1 LTPEK
6 SGPDASEGAGLPD
19 KSDDEVA
26 IAAGLEEVSLPGRSN
41 SAGSEHHFLQQN
53 DVASARL
60 SSQLA
65 PSPRLGSLIESKGQ
79 TFDGSAS
86 RLGIGRPGE
95 PIYGALDLGTNNCRL
110 LLARPSRR
118 GFRVVDAFSRIIR
131 LGEGLS
137 QTGRLS
143 EHAMS
148 RTMEALKVC
157 AGKLQRH
164 DVSRT
169 RLVATQACRVAAN
182 GSSFVAKV
190 KDNFDLDIEILTP
203 EIEAHLA
210 VAGCATLIDPGADFV
225 LVFDIGGGSSEII
238 WLDMTR
244 LGSRRDVLTGRSDVN
259 DAIIAWESLPVGVVT
274 LAESFGGRD
283 VTPASFA
290 AMSDAVMRLLVP
302 FEAKHRFGERM
313 AGKPVH
319 FLGTSGTVTTIA
331 GVMLGL
337 EKYDRKRVDG
347 IWLDVSQVDEVTS
360 ELLGK
365 SYEERVLQPC
375 IGRERADLVLAGCAI
390 LDAILKL
397 WPADRLR
404 VADRGLREGILMRL
418 MMEDGVWRAG
428 RRRRG
433 RSRRSNGTE
442 ES

>member
-1 LTPEK
+1 MAPED
-6 SGPDASEGAGLPD
+6 SGPDAPGAAGLPY
-19 KSDDEVA
+19 KSDD
-26 IAAGLEEVSLPGRSN
+26 
-41 SAGSEHHFLQQN
+41 
-53 DVASARL
+53 DVAPSAAL
-60 SSQLA
+60 SVFSPFENGEDIGGDLQLNESNRSRWRTSA
-65 PSPRLGSLIESKGQ
+65 MPMASPRYGAPAGERDAGFDDAPFSLAARQSGPE
-79 TFDGSAS
+79 
-86 RLGIGRPGE
+86 R
-95 PIYGALDLGTNNCRL
+95 IYGALDLGTNNCRL

-131 LGEGLS
+131 LGEGVS

-143 EHAMS
+143 DLAMN
-148 RTMEALKVC
+148 RTMEALRVC

-164 DVSRT
+164 SVSRA

-182 GSSFVAKV
+182 GPSFIEKV
-190 KDNFDLDIEILTP
+190 KRSFDLDIEILTP

-210 VAGCATLIDPGADFV
+210 VAGCATLIDPNSDYV

-244 LGSRRDVLTGRSDVN
+244 LGTRQDVVSARSDVD
-259 DAIIAWESLPVGVVT
+259 DAIVAWESLPVGVVT
-274 LAESFGGRD
+274 LAERFGGRE
-283 VTPASFA
+283 VTAESFA
-290 AMSDAVMRLLVP
+290 EMSTAVTNLLLP
-302 FEAKHRFGERM
+302 FEAKHNFRERT
-313 AGKPVH
+313 AGKRVH

-337 EKYDRKRVDG
+337 ERYDRKRVDG
-347 IWLDVSQVDEVTS
+347 IWLGVDDIEGVTS
-360 ELLGK
+360 DLLAQ
-365 SYEERVLQPC
+365 SYEERVAQPC

-390 LDAILKL
+390 LDAILKM

-433 RSRRSNGTE
+433 RGRRKDVQKP
-442 ES
+442 

>member
-1 LTPEK
+1 MTPEN
-6 SGPDASEGAGLPD
+6 SGPDACDAAGPPD
-19 KSDDEVA
+19 KSDDGITDPA
-26 IAAGLEEVSLPGRSN
+26 DLSDLSQSHHGRDTGQQLLHGAAASTQVSDRT
-41 SAGSEHHFLQQN
+41 
-53 DVASARL
+53 ASR
-60 SSQLA
+60 
-65 PSPRLGSLIESKGQ
+65 PNG
-79 TFDGSAS
+79 DGSSTGRYRSQDAAPFS
-86 RLGIGRPGE
+86 NGLSHLGGE
-95 PIYGALDLGTNNCRL
+95 KIYGALDLGTNNCRL

-131 LGEGLS
+131 LGEGVS

-143 EHAMS
+143 ELAMD

-164 DVSRT
+164 SVSRT

-182 GSSFVAKV
+182 GPAFVDRV
-190 KDNFDLDIEILTP
+190 RNNFNLDIEILTP

-210 VAGCATLIDPGADFV
+210 VAGCATLIDPATDYV

-244 LGSRRDVLTGRSDVN
+244 LGVRQDVLTGRGDVD
-259 DAIIAWESLPVGVVT
+259 DAIVAWESLPVGVVT
-274 LAESFGGRD
+274 LAERFGGRE
-283 VTPASFA
+283 VTAESFA
-290 AMSDAVMRLLVP
+290 AMSDAVTKLLLP
-302 FEAKHRFGERM
+302 FEAKHDFRSRT
-313 AGKPVH
+313 AGKPMH

-337 EKYDRKRVDG
+337 ERYDRKRVDG
-347 IWLDVSQVDEVTS
+347 IWLGTEDIKDVTS
-360 ELLGK
+360 DLLAQ
-365 SYEERVLQPC
+365 SYEERIMQPC

-390 LDAILKL
+390 LDAILRL
-397 WPADRLR
+397 WPSDRLR

-433 RSRRSNGTE
+433 RGRRAKGAQAS
-442 ES
+442 